1 MENIWNHGIYKIKQ
15 SFVFIHHKKYFK
27 KKNDLENCLFPLIV
41 SKVISRQNADLEE
54 FEDKEILEIK
64 LDFTNK

>member
-1 MENIWNHGIYKIKQ
+1 
-15 SFVFIHHKKYFK
+15 
-27 KKNDLENCLFPLIV
+27 V